1 MTDELDDL
9 KAALSSAT
17 PKPDAARK
25 ADILARAQENFDHI
39 QGTAS
44 EPRPTPTRGI
54 FSRIGEGTKIMLNTL
69 STKAALG
76 LTTAT
81 AALALVLIL
90 PTDELAELGTRKT
103 TAPSAELLDAAEP
116 EIASG
121 APEARSVEADVVMP
135 SLFAEEDAAIAP
147 AAPQTMRADRGAIQL
162 SDDAAPLVVGNS
174 VIVIEEDTLI
184 VVEEDTESFA
194 NAPENALNVTTESPV
209 STFSID
215 VDTASY
221 AVVRSSL
228 NAGQLPPRD
237 AIRIEEMVNYFPYDY
252 AAPEN
257 GDAFSQTVTVVP
269 TPWNTG
275 TNLVHIGIQGQ
286 MPATE
291 DRPPLNL
298 VFLIDT
304 SGSMQSANKL
314 PLLKQ
319 SFRLMLGQL
328 RSEDQISI
336 VTYAGSA
343 GQVLAPTPA
352 GERATILAALDRLEA
367 GGSTAGAAGIELAYQ
382 VAEGMTD
389 EGELTRV
396 VLATDGD
403 FNVGISDPDALVDMI
418 AEKRD
423 SGTYLSVLGFG
434 RGNLDDAV
442 MQALAQNGNGTASY
456 IDTLVEARKVLVDQL
471 SGALFPIAN
480 DVKIQV
486 EFNPAQVAE
495 WRLIGYETRALE
507 REDFNNDRVDAGE
520 IGAGHSV
527 TAIYEVTPVGSAAIR
542 NTPLRYG
549 ENSPETSTSDELG
562 FLKLRYKQP
571 GSDTSTLIET
581 PILPETKAGTDD
593 IRFSVAMAGFGQL
606 LRDGDFLGSWGWAE
620 AIQLANGARGDD
632 PFGYRSEAV
641 SLMRLAEAL
650 DQ

>member
-1 MTDELDDL
+1 
-9 KAALSSAT
+9 
-17 PKPDAARK
+17 
-25 ADILARAQENFDHI
+25 
-39 QGTAS
+39 
-44 EPRPTPTRGI
+44 
-54 FSRIGEGTKIMLNTL
+54 
-69 STKAALG
+69 
-76 LTTAT
+76 
-81 AALALVLIL
+81 
-90 PTDELAELGTRKT
+90 
-103 TAPSAELLDAAEP
+103 
-116 EIASG
+116 
-121 APEARSVEADVVMP
+121 MP

-147 AAPQTMRADRGAIQL
+147 AAPQTMRADRGAVQL

-174 VIVIEEDTLI
+174 AIVVEEDTLI

-194 NAPENALNVTTESPV
+194 NAQENGLNVTTESPV

-549 ENSPETSTSDELG
+549 EDSPETSTSDELG